1 MQLSLT
7 KWRRELLP
15 RSLGGH
21 DLYLVFLPPSSLL
34 SPIFTLQPPG
44 APANLC
50 SWSLTRKWM
59 RFPGEATHQGT
70 AQEDCSR

>member
-1 MQLSLT
+1 MQLSPHEVEEGTPL
-7 KWRRELLP
+7 

-34 SPIFTLQPPG
+34 SPTFTLQPPR

-50 SWSLTRKWM
+50 SWSLPGTWM
-59 RFPGEATHQGT
+59 RFPGEAVHQGA
-70 AQEDCSR
+70 AQEDYSR